1 MTGQGVGNERCGGV
15 VELIEAGLVHP
26 GDELVWDRR
35 NLGERY
41 TAQVRGD
48 GCIVLPDGSFYANP
62 SGALTAVGGNHQNG
76 WACWK
81 RVSDG
86 DLRAELRARR
96 GQ

>member
-86 DLRAELRARR
+86 
-96 GQ
+96 